1 MVPTTDCCELS
12 VLDLVPFGL
21 ADPVHRYF
29 ALRLSPPNWPDWKPG
44 QFLMIR
50 PKSFGLELPW
60 GRPLGI
66 CLIRPQHL
74 ICFFQVAGRGTEL
87 MAQLRPQDP
96 VQVWGPLGN
105 GFAVEPDTPTLLLA
119 GGMGIVPFIGYVA
132 QHPKAWNVS
141 MLFGHRDPIECYP
154 VDSINEHIPVDTLRE
169 TVPGDLDNF
178 ILTLQERIKEYAS
191 QNGLILACGPLPF
204 LKTVQSFARE
214 YHARVQL
221 SLENKMAC
229 GVGACLGC
237 VVRTTDAWPDP
248 AHRNAPVQCC
258 TQGPVFWSNQIELA

>member
-1 MVPTTDCCELS
+1 MVPTTDCCELT

-29 ALRLSPPNWPDWKPG
+29 ALRLSPPDWKEWKPG

-50 PKSFGLELPW
+50 PQSFGLEMPW

-74 ICFFQVAGRGTEL
+74 ICFFQVAGRGTEQ
-87 MAQLRPQDP
+87 MARLRPRDK
-96 VQVWGPLGN
+96 VRVWGPLGN

-132 QHPKAWNVS
+132 EYPKAWNIS
-141 MLFGHRDPIECYP
+141 MLFGHRDPLECYP

-169 TVPGDLDNF
+169 SVPGDLDNF
-178 ILTLQERIKEYAS
+178 IFTLQERIKEYAS
-191 QNGLILACGPLPF
+191 QKGLILACGPLPF
-204 LKTVQSFARE
+204 LKTVQGFAKE
-214 YHARVQL
+214 YHARLQL

-237 VVRTTDAWPDP
+237 VVRTTDAWPDA

-258 TQGPVFWSNQIELA
+258 TQGPVFWADQIELA